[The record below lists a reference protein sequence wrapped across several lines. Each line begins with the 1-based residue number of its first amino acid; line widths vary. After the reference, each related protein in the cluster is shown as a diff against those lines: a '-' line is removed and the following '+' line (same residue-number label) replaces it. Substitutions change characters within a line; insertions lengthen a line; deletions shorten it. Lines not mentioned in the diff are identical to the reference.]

1 MKLTVKPNSHIT
13 VLRLTNAIMSCPLT
27 LYSAIDCSF
36 VWLLIWK
43 YCMGP
48 QFIPEPFSS
57 ITIHTLVGDHAKI
70 SGKAPVMLKV
80 YYNITSMSYHLYR
93 SMLYN
98 CVWQLQGVYSKTLLC
113 TNAPKP
119 AAHE

>member
-1 MKLTVKPNSHIT
+1 
-13 VLRLTNAIMSCPLT
+13 
-27 LYSAIDCSF
+27 
-36 VWLLIWK
+36 
-43 YCMGP
+43 MGP

-57 ITIHTLVGDHAKI
+57 ITIYTLVGDHAKI